1 MPIHITP
8 DIATLPQNEECV
20 RHLLV
25 RVTAPL
31 AESANERPAA
41 NLALVLDRSGSMDG
55 PKMRS
60 VITAAKS
67 AISRLTERDRFSVV
81 TYDDHIEVLVPS
93 THATP
98 QARANACQ
106 RIDTIRAG
114 GSTDLSTGW
123 LTGCQQVAD
132 HLDAREV
139 GRVLLLTDGLANRGI
154 MDIEALRTHAAELRA
169 RGVTTST
176 FGVGAD
182 FNEVLLRQMADA
194 GGGNFYFIETARQ
207 IEDYI
212 TSETGEAL
220 EITARDATLV
230 VRVPRGVKL
239 RSLSRHTVTPAKQA
253 VHLDLGNLV
262 SEQEVVL
269 VLEARISARD
279 PRCSLLMR
287 MTDTDGHMADD
298 TAQVDL
304 ERSNTPAGHP
314 DATVVNAF
322 ITLIADN
329 ARIEAL
335 EAMQHHD
342 IAGARARLH
351 AAIETITPYASQVA
365 EARSLIDALT
375 HEMHR
380 LEHYSALDRKKM
392 YSQSLQRSRG
402 RDEIGYAQ
410 RSKRNVIGVF
420 FDSAQALHATSLA
433 EHLCRITFGLDLMC
447 DSLHLSDDVRDKTT
461 EADYIVKLSRKFAHM
476 PQRIFVT
483 QAPLYDRWFSHWHAP
498 CSTALVSTHHVSSTD
513 LEAFI
518 AYETLLHGLRL
529 QSADYDP
536 ARLWHDGVPEC
547 LFDICRAQST
557 MGNKLRGLM
566 LCGRCAQAL
575 DAMRIDVAKVED
587 ACALV
592 RTASAPS
599 KR

>member
-123 LTGCQQVAD
+123 LTGCEQVAD
-132 HLDAREV
+132 HLDTREV

-182 FNEVLLRQMADA
+182 FNEVLLRKMADA

-230 VRVPRGVKL
+230 VRVPPGVKL
-239 RSLSRHTVTPAKQA
+239 RCLSRYTVTPADQA
-253 VHLDLGNLV
+253 VHISLNNLV

-269 VLEARISARD
+269 VLEAHIAAQD
-279 PRCSLLMR
+279 ARCSLLMR

-304 ERSNTPAGHP
+304 ERSNTPAAPP
-314 DATVVNAF
+314 DAAVISAL
-322 ITLIADN
+322 IALIADN
-329 ARIEAL
+329 ARIDAL
-335 EAMQHHD
+335 EATQRHD
-342 IAGARARLH
+342 LTGARARLH
-351 AAIETITPYASQVA
+351 AAIETITPYAAHVT
-365 EARSLIDALT
+365 EARLLIDTLA

-380 LEHYSALDRKKM
+380 LEHFSAIDRKKM
-392 YSQSLQRSRG
+392 YAQSLQRSRG
-402 RDEIGYAQ
+402 RDEMGYAH
-410 RSKRNVIGVF
+410 RSKRNAIGLF
-420 FDSAQALHATSLA
+420 CDSGEALHATPLA
-433 EHLCRITFGLDLMC
+433 RHLCRVTFGLDVV
-447 DSLHLSDDVRDKTT
+447 SNHVHLSEEVLDKTT
-461 EADYIVKLSRKFAHM
+461 EADYIALLSRKFAHV

-483 QAPLYDRWFSHWHAP
+483 QAPLHDRWFSHWHAP
-498 CSTALVSTHHVSSTD
+498 CSTALVSTHHVSPTD
-513 LEAFI
+513 LETFL

-529 QSADYDP
+529 QSVDYDP

-575 DAMRIDVAKVED
+575 DAMRIDVAKVQE

-592 RTASAPS
+592 RSASAPS